1 VEKKK
6 GSFVQLVMPVMELSL
21 MAKQLKSTSVCF
33 VTDETQ

>member
-1 VEKKK
+1 VAKKK
-6 GSFVQLVMPVMELSL
+6 INNVQLAMTGMELSL

>member
-1 VEKKK
+1 VAKKK
-6 GSFVQLVMPVMELSL
+6 INNVQLAMPVMELSL